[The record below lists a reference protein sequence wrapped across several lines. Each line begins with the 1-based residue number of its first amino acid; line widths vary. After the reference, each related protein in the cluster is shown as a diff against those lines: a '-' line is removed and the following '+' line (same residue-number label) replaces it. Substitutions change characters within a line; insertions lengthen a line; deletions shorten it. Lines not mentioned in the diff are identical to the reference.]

1 MKRALWV
8 LAALAL
14 VAVATA
20 PRPTEPLLAEAGEG
34 TVYYVNRNAQKS
46 GDHEVH
52 TKDCKQGAQE
62 QNRLYLGRFENCRDA
77 VRAAKKHYRQSDGCH
92 YCARACDT
100 G

>member
-1 MKRALWV
+1 MRRALRV
-8 LAALAL
+8 LAALAVL
-14 VAVATA
+14 AVVAT
-20 PRPTEPLLAEAGEG
+20 PRPAEPLLAEAGEG
-34 TVYYVNRNAQKS
+34 AVYYVNRNAQKS

-52 TKDCKQGAQE
+52 TTDCKQGAKE
-62 QNRLYLGRFENCRDA
+62 ENRLYLGTFESCRDA